1 MARPEGWTKK
11 ELKARRKQAI
21 RLLNRIDMSVSEVA
35 AVEGVSRQSVNDWKN
50 VYEEDGMEGLEAK
63 SNNGAR
69 TGNIVEKK
77 PTQGMLRRGESR
89 PLRE

>member
-1 MARPEGWTKK
+1 
-11 ELKARRKQAI
+11 
-21 RLLNRIDMSVSEVA
+21 MSVSEVA